1 MKPKISY
8 TNWKTSYKV
17 KSAMKGVKYDDLT
30 NIFRSP
36 LDNHAPLKQTQVR
49 ENQAPFMTKELSKAI
64 MASSKIKN
72 KYNK

>member
-1 MKPKISY
+1 
-8 TNWKTSYKV
+8 
-17 KSAMKGVKYDDLT
+17 MKGVKYDELT

-36 LDNHAPLKQTQVR
+36 LDKHAPPKQTQVR

>member
-1 MKPKISY
+1 ME
-8 TNWKTSYKV
+8 
-17 KSAMKGVKYDDLT
+17 GVRYDDLT

-49 ENQAPFMTKELSKAI
+49 ENQAPFMTKKLSKPI
-64 MASSKIKN
+64 MASSRIKS